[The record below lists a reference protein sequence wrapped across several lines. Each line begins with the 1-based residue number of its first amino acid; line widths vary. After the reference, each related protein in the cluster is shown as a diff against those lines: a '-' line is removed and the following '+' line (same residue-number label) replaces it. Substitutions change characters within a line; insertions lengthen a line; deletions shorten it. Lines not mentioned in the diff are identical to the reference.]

1 MRLDK
6 VKNLISDGRTQEA
19 IDLLQEILKNKDK
32 PLLNQ
37 TLLLEG
43 QLKELQ
49 RKMQLGLQDATSDL
63 NRINFTLL
71 SVCDDA
77 SNLFNA
83 DDGSSDKPFS
93 DDEKPTGL
101 LANPLAIFGIIAAI
115 GIAIVVG
122 IVFLGNKTKVVP
134 QLPLP
139 VVDTVKSEIT
149 WLVAPASTTILEK
162 NYGNLKTD
170 ILSIKATTKDANT
183 KILTLD
189 LQFNCLKSSSGA
201 CIINYLR
208 FQLVE
213 PNGSKI
219 APMEDVYFAEN
230 PKDGQKA
237 EGQIAFVI
245 PNVLKQTDL
254 QIYYVDKMEKTL
266 VTVKLNAP
274 NQ

>member
-1 MRLDK
+1 MRLEK
-6 VKNLISDGRTQEA
+6 VKSLISDGRTQEA
-19 IDLLQEILKNKDK
+19 IDLLQEILKDKDK

-49 RKMQLGLQDATSDL
+49 RKMQLGLQDATADL

-77 SNLFNA
+77 FNLSNIG
-83 DDGSSDKPFS
+83 DDAPDNPFS

-115 GIAIVVG
+115 GIAIVMG
-122 IVFLGNKTKVVP
+122 IVVLGNKTKVVQP
-134 QLPLP
+134 LPLP
-139 VVDTVKSEIT
+139 VVDTVKSETI
-149 WLVAPASTTILEK
+149 WLATPASATVLEK
-162 NYGNLKTD
+162 NYGNVKAD
-170 ILSIKATTKDANT
+170 ILSIKATTKDANS

-213 PNGSKI
+213 PNGNKI
-219 APMEDVYFAEN
+219 APGEDIYFAEN
-230 PKDGQKA
+230 PKDGQKS
-237 EGQIAFVI
+237 GGKVAFVI
-245 PNVLKQTDL
+245 SNQLKQTDL
-254 QIYYVDKMEKTL
+254 QIYYVDKIEKTS

-274 NQ
+274 N